1 MRGPRQE
8 NLFRQNAI
16 DALATRFDGRPV
28 AVMPRPWLWLTMIC
42 GAFFLAAAYFLWA
55 VDYARKETVRGWIVC
70 VPGVVSLSHSDY
82 AVVTSVAYTAGEAVR
97 RGNPL
102 VVLSDEA
109 MQATR
114 AAISSESNWPEPAA
128 ARRSFANSSSRI
140 TRRSRIS

>member
-70 VPGVVSLSHSDY
+70 VPGVVSLSHSD
-82 AVVTSVAYTAGEAVR
+82 
-97 RGNPL
+97 
-102 VVLSDEA
+102 
-109 MQATR
+109 
-114 AAISSESNWPEPAA
+114 ESNWPEPAA